1 MGREFDKRRV
11 LGYNVGMVKE
21 LEAEKKQDW
30 VDKFV
35 IWWCKVLHLTK
46 YEKILRQMAKFV
58 ITGVIATAI
67 DWAIFYVLVY
77 LVQMDPLIAQIFSF
91 LFSTLFNYYSNTKW
105 VFDTTK
111 NKTRRRLVTEFFILS
126 AIGLGISEALLA
138 LFINVLSVNDMLAKV
153 ITTAIVMVFNFVTR
167 KLFLEERKK

>member
-1 MGREFDKRRV
+1 M
-11 LGYNVGMVKE
+11 
-21 LEAEKKQDW
+21 EKKLEVEKKLDFI
-30 VDKFV
+30 DKFV

-67 DWAIFYVLVY
+67 DWAVFYVLVY
-77 LVQMDPLIAQIFSF
+77 PLQMNPLIAQIFSF
-91 LFSTLFNYYSNTKW
+91 LVSTLFNYYSNTKW
-105 VFDTTK
+105 VFNTTK
-111 NKTRRRLVTEFFILS
+111 NKTRRRLVTEFFTLS

-138 LFINVLSVNDMLAKV
+138 LFINVIDMNDMLAKI

-167 KLFLEERKK
+167 KLFLEERKKA

>member
-1 MGREFDKRRV
+1 MEKEF
-11 LGYNVGMVKE
+11 E
-21 LEAEKKQDW
+21 TEKKPD
-30 VDKFV
+30 VIDKIV

-77 LVQMDPLIAQIFSF
+77 PVQMNPLIAQIFSF
-91 LFSTLFNYYSNTKW
+91 LASTLFNYYSNTKW

-111 NKTRRRLVTEFFILS
+111 NKTRRRLMTEFFILS
-126 AIGLGISEALLA
+126 AVSLGISEGLLA
-138 LFINVLSVNDMLAKV
+138 LFINVFNMNDMLAKIV
-153 ITTAIVMVFNFVTR
+153 MTAIIMVFNFVTR
-167 KLFLEERKK
+167 KLFLEERKRKS

>member
-1 MGREFDKRRV
+1 MEKEF
-11 LGYNVGMVKE
+11 E
-21 LEAEKKQDW
+21 TEKKPDII
-30 VDKFV
+30 DKIV

-77 LVQMDPLIAQIFSF
+77 PVQMNPLIAQIFSF
-91 LFSTLFNYYSNTKW
+91 LASTLFNYYSNTKW

-111 NKTRRRLVTEFFILS
+111 NKTRRRLMTEFFILS
-126 AIGLGISEALLA
+126 AVSLGISEALLA
-138 LFINVLSVNDMLAKV
+138 LFINVFNMNDMLAKIV
-153 ITTAIVMVFNFVTR
+153 MTAIIMVFNFVTR
-167 KLFLEERKK
+167 KLFLEERKRKP